1 MHKFN
6 KLYKSV
12 ISEQELMERPVE
24 RQIERVKPSV
34 TTKPESEIG
43 TQQIVVNRM
52 DLSGYKAIV
61 MSNGIIIEKD
71 FQEKFLT
78 INEFNEVLNLFKAA
92 IKEIASCFEM
102 IIDED
107 ITGNS
112 LYQID
117 FLRKT
122 LQCGMRKKNIK
133 IKESEIVPTLKSMN
147 ISIEF
152 DR

>member
-43 TQQIVVNRM
+43 TQQMVVNRL
-52 DLSGYKAIV
+52 DLTGYKAIV
-61 MSNGIIIEKD
+61 MSNGIIIEKEIQD
-71 FQEKFLT
+71 KFLSL
-78 INEFNEVLNLFKAA
+78 NEFNEVLTEFKEA
-92 IKEIASCFEM
+92 IKEIAITFEM
-102 IIDED
+102 TIDED

-112 LYQID
+112 LYQVD
-117 FLRKT
+117 FVKKV

-133 IKESEIVPTLKSMN
+133 IKETEIVPTLKSMN
-147 ISIEF
+147 ISVEF

>member
-1 MHKFN
+1 
-6 KLYKSV
+6 
-12 ISEQELMERPVE
+12 
-24 RQIERVKPSV
+24 
-34 TTKPESEIG
+34 
-43 TQQIVVNRM
+43 
-52 DLSGYKAIV
+52 
-61 MSNGIIIEKD
+61 
-71 FQEKFLT
+71 
-78 INEFNEVLNLFKAA
+78 
-92 IKEIASCFEM
+92 M

>member
-6 KLYKSV
+6 NLYKSV
-12 ISEQELMERPVE
+12 ISEQELMERPVQKQVNPIKTNE
-24 RQIERVKPSV
+24 KIKQE
-34 TTKPESEIG
+34 PEYG
-43 TQQIVVNRM
+43 TQQMVVNRI

-92 IKEIASCFEM
+92 IKEIATCFEM

-107 ITGNS
+107 ITSNS

-133 IKESEIVPTLKSMN
+133 IKESAIVPTLKSMN
-147 ISIEF
+147 ISVEF